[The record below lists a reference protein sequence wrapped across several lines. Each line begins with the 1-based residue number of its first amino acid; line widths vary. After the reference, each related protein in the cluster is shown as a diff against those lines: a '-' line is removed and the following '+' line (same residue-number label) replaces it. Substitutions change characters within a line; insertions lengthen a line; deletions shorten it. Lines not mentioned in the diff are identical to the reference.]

1 VGGEFPASAVHHV
14 QLLAAV
20 VIITGVGVF
29 SEDVLEDLLGR
40 LIPEVPFSCGHITIV
55 DPLLARPATRWGA
68 ILGSLLTPLA
78 DALHELDDLA
88 TLRGVVAT
96 VGVHRA

>member
-29 SEDVLEDLLGR
+29 S
-40 LIPEVPFSCGHITIV
+40 
-55 DPLLARPATRWGA
+55 
-68 ILGSLLTPLA
+68 
-78 DALHELDDLA
+78 
-88 TLRGVVAT
+88 
-96 VGVHRA
+96 